1 MVNNIV
7 LKVKSNVIVDVGD
20 KKMVICQ
27 NVSCKK
33 SFNAPLKTLNLQRSH
48 TESYNACPFCL
59 TELKIPEKQVEI
71 QLENLK
77 SEEKQREPKEKSDKN
92 NDNPTRCHFHPGY
105 LSERTSKDN
114 IPDECL
120 VCKDILECMLRKM
133 RE

>member
-1 MVNNIV
+1 VVNNTV
-7 LKVKSNVIVDVGD
+7 PKVKSNVIADMGE
-20 KKMVICQ
+20 KKMVTCQ
-27 NVSCKK
+27 NASCKK
-33 SFNAPLKTLNLQRSH
+33 SFNAPLKTLNLQRSPR
-48 TESYNACPFCL
+48 EIYNACPFCL
-59 TELKIPEKQVEI
+59 TELKILEKRVES

-77 SEEKQREPKEKSDKN
+77 SEANLRETKEKSNRN
-92 NDNPTRCHFHPGY
+92 NDNPTKCHFHPGY